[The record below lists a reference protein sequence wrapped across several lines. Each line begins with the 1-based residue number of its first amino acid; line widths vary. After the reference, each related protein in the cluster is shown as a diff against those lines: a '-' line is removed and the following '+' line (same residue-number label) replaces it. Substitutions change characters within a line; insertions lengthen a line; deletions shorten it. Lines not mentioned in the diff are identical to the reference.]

1 MIGGRRGAGE
11 PGQKLPILGVLR
23 TVWEVYKRRWP
34 VLVGLSLIVLLPQA
48 IADAAFG
55 DVTVDEIRNAGDVLK
70 LATIP
75 FTVGINLGGE
85 ALYAGLI
92 AAGVQQWMRGREL
105 RDIPGVIREIRL
117 GRLIAID
124 LILVAGTIL
133 GLALLVIPGIVFYT
147 YFAASPALVEL
158 DDLKIGTA
166 MRRSFEIVRG
176 NFTRVL
182 AFIGLVVLVSDGA
195 MLILEAPLHGLTGE
209 AVWNLVLEAV
219 FEPVQGLTTV
229 FLALALLDIRGEDRR
244 LEAFAARLR
253 ATPAE
258 RDWAAR
264 ARTTAD

>member
-1 MIGGRRGAGE
+1 
-11 PGQKLPILGVLR
+11 
-23 TVWEVYKRRWP
+23 
-34 VLVGLSLIVLLPQA
+34 
-48 IADAAFG
+48 
-55 DVTVDEIRNAGDVLK
+55 
-70 LATIP
+70 
-75 FTVGINLGGE
+75 
-85 ALYAGLI
+85 
-92 AAGVQQWMRGREL
+92 
-105 RDIPGVIREIRL
+105 VIREIRL

-166 MRRSFEIVRG
+166 MRRSFDIVRG

-219 FEPVQGLTTV
+219 LEPVQGLTTV

-253 ATPAE
+253 ATPAK

-264 ARTTAD
+264 ARITAD

>member
-1 MIGGRRGAGE
+1 MIGERRGSGE

-23 TVWEVYKRRWP
+23 LVWEVYKRRWP
-34 VLVGLSLIVLLPQA
+34 VLVALSLIVLLPQA

-75 FTVGINLGGE
+75 FTVGINFGGE

-133 GLALLVIPGIVFYT
+133 GLALLVVPGIVFYT
-147 YFAASPALVEL
+147 YFAASAALVEL
-158 DDLKIGTA
+158 DDLKIGPA
-166 MRRSFEIVRG
+166 LRRSYEIVRG
-176 NFTRVL
+176 NFIRVL
-182 AFIGLVVLVSDGA
+182 AFIGVVVLISDGA
-195 MLILEAPLHGLTGE
+195 TLALEAPLHGLEGE